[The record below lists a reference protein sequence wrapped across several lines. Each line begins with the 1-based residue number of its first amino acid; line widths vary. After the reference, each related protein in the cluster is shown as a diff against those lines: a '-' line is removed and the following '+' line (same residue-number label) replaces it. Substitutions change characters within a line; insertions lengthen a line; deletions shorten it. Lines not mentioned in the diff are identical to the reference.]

1 MGLLAVVTL
10 PEGGR
15 AYSVATHEQLIDLV
29 WKGSIAPLLKS
40 RYPQATEAELQD
52 AHAYAYGG
60 SAIQDIGYYPF
71 GSQFF
76 SDLTHYVRAGDFVES
91 LLRGAR
97 TPQELAFAVGALSH
111 FLGDT
116 IGHAQAV
123 NPSVAIEFPKLE
135 RRFGPV
141 VVYEE
146 SPHAHVRT
154 EFAFDINQISKGRF
168 APLAYLD
175 HVGLKIAG
183 DLLDRSVRE
192 TYGMSLRE
200 VMGKGRGAAVRGYRF
215 SVRRFLPRIAYAEA
229 LLHRSGFPRDS
240 PGPALDRM
248 ILELRQSEGENGW
261 DPYRSRAGI
270 GTYALAGLIFVLP
283 KVGILSELAIR
294 GPSAATEALYVESV
308 DRTVDALRAT
318 TKALSAGAAPLSNR
332 DLDTGAKVRPGGYRL
347 ADETYAKL
355 LERITREPGGTVS
368 AGLKDDIDEFYS
380 DPNAPISTKRRPELW
395 ARVQAELVVLGR
407 MRVVPVP

>member
-1 MGLLAVVTL
+1 
-10 PEGGR
+10 
-15 AYSVATHEQLIDLV
+15 
-29 WKGSIAPLLKS
+29 
-40 RYPQATEAELQD
+40 
-52 AHAYAYGG
+52 
-60 SAIQDIGYYPF
+60 
-71 GSQFF
+71 
-76 SDLTHYVRAGDFVES
+76 
-91 LLRGAR
+91 
-97 TPQELAFAVGALSH
+97 
-111 FLGDT
+111 
-116 IGHAQAV
+116 
-123 NPSVAIEFPKLE
+123 
-135 RRFGPV
+135 
-141 VVYEE
+141 
-146 SPHAHVRT
+146 
-154 EFAFDINQISKGRF
+154 
-168 APLAYLD
+168 
-175 HVGLKIAG
+175 
-183 DLLDRSVRE
+183 
-192 TYGMSLRE
+192 
-200 VMGKGRGAAVRGYRF
+200 MGKGRGAAVRGYRL

-261 DPYRSRAGI
+261 DPYRRRAGI

-395 ARVQAELVVLGR
+395 ARVQAELVELGR